1 MLVSK
6 IIEFKDATFFDSEFP
21 MKTTHD
27 VSSHEPTIP
36 HEHFILIEKNKE
48 SHVQNPE
55 EDDNV
60 ATRKSKRLRTT

>member
-6 IIEFKDATFFDSEFP
+6 IIEFTDATFFESEFP
-21 MKTTHD
+21 MKITHD

-36 HEHFILIEKNKE
+36 HEHFILIENTE
-48 SHVQNPE
+48 EPHVQNPE

-60 ATRKSKRLRTT
+60 ATRKS